1 MKISGYVI
9 DKNGIH
15 IEGATIEI
23 KNEKFETLYQAYSNK
38 LGYYEIDAES
48 KKYPF
53 LMGVKDYAES
63 NLEFWCQNID
73 LTKDVSLDFSFD
85 KLEIYGLHVFRVKGG
100 YPSLMIY
107 FRPMSL
113 EKFKLGEKDI
123 APDLKKINVKID
135 DQSVDICFVNK
146 VWEFVGDRN
155 MTAYLI
161 QVEIPNGQTDW
172 NLVSVEITDEQGN
185 YGQAK
190 IFNNND

>member
-1 MKISGYVI
+1 MKISGYVT
-9 DKNGIH
+9 DKNGICV
-15 IEGATIEI
+15 EGATIEI

-38 LGYYEIDAES
+38 LGYYEIDAER

-53 LMGVKDYAES
+53 LIGVKDYAES
-63 NLEFWCQNID
+63 GLEFWCQNID
-73 LTKDVSLDFSFD
+73 LTKDISLDLSFD

-123 APDLKKINVKID
+123 APDLKEINVKID
-135 DQSVDICFVNK
+135 DQIVDICFVNK

-155 MTAYLI
+155 LTAYLI
-161 QVEIPNGQTDW
+161 QVELPKGQTDW
-172 NLVSVEITDEQGN
+172 NLISVEITDEQEN

-190 IFNNND
+190 IFNN

>member
-1 MKISGYVI
+1 MKISGYVT
-9 DKNGIH
+9 DKNGLCV
-15 IEGATIEI
+15 EGATIEI
-23 KNEKFETLYQAYSNK
+23 KNGKFETLYQAYSNK

-53 LMGVKDYAES
+53 LIGVKDYAES
-63 NLEFWCQNID
+63 GLEFWCQNID
-73 LTKDVSLDFSFD
+73 LTKDVSLDLSFD

-123 APDLKKINVKID
+123 APDLKEINVKID
-135 DQSVDICFVNK
+135 DQVVDICFVNK

-155 MTAYLI
+155 LTAYLI
-161 QVEIPNGQTDW
+161 QVELPKGQTDW
-172 NLVSVEITDEQGN
+172 NLISVEITDEQDN

-190 IFNNND
+190 IFNN